1 MAENSDSEQVDEAP
15 KVDPSPIDPLK
26 TAEEPVETIKLDQF
40 LKLAHIVQ
48 SGGEAKHV
56 IKLGFVMVNGE
67 VEKRRG
73 RKLRDGDVVE
83 VEGDQLVVQITDD

>member
-1 MAENSDSEQVDEAP
+1 MADKPEKEKSEIEKPQTE
-15 KVDPSPIDPLK
+15 
-26 TAEEPVETIKLDQF
+26 TGEEKVETIKLDQF

-56 IKLGFVMVNGE
+56 IRLGFVMVNGE

-73 RKLRDGDVVE
+73 RKLRHGDVVE
-83 VEGDQLVVQITDD
+83 IEGDQLVVEITPD

>member
-1 MAENSDSEQVDEAP
+1 MVDNAEVEKTDGE
-15 KVDPSPIDPLK
+15 PLK
-26 TAEEPVETIKLDQF
+26 KDSSQAIGKEQAETIKLDQF

-83 VEGDQLVVQITDD
+83 IEGDQLVVQITDD

>member
-1 MAENSDSEQVDEAP
+1 MVDNAEVEKTDGE
-15 KVDPSPIDPLK
+15 PLK
-26 TAEEPVETIKLDQF
+26 KDSSQATGKEQAETIKLDQF

-83 VEGDQLVVQITDD
+83 IEGDQLVVQITDD

>member
-1 MAENSDSEQVDEAP
+1 MDDKRKAEPESGA
-15 KVDPSPIDPLK
+15 
-26 TAEEPVETIKLDQF
+26 AEKEETIKLDQF

-48 SGGEAKHV
+48 SGGEAKHL

-73 RKLRDGDVVE
+73 RKLRDGDMVE
-83 VEGDQLVVQITDD
+83 VEGDQLVVQITDE